1 VTGERPR
8 PPGEE
13 LSMRIKSYFAAA
25 VEDAMAQAR
34 QELGPEAM
42 LVNSRKAP
50 PEARHLG
57 EYEVVFAAENAPTQA
72 EGAAAQVRPQS
83 EKGADRLTMD
93 VASLKNELEGMR
105 RALVRSAFAPA
116 RWSGVSPTAADAY
129 AALAAQEVLPSLA
142 REIVEAAE
150 ARVSATRTMG
160 PRAEQSGEQVA
171 WRQALVEEVRS
182 RFTVEPSLG
191 RGESPPR
198 VTALVGPSGSGKTTT
213 LVKLAVQYGLAGR
226 RPVLLLSV
234 DTFRIA
240 AAAQLRSFA
249 AILGVGIQVLETV
262 GALAQ
267 AIAENRNKDP
277 ILIDTPGFG
286 PADME
291 ADCGLAH
298 FLSSRGDI
306 DTQLVLSSSTKA
318 ADLTRMVDRFEIFRP
333 QRLLFTR
340 LDETESLGPI
350 FNEAA
355 RTGKPLSFFA
365 NGQRIPE
372 DLEAVTW
379 DRLAERLLGA
389 PASQAASVA

>member
-1 VTGERPR
+1 
-8 PPGEE
+8 
-13 LSMRIKSYFAAA
+13 MRIKSYFAAA
-25 VEDAMAQAR
+25 IEDAMAQAR

-57 EYEVVFAAENAPTQA
+57 EYEVVFASENGPAQGEPAASQVQA
-72 EGAAAQVRPQS
+72 RGGN
-83 EKGADRLTMD
+83 GADRLAVD
-93 VASLKNELEGMR
+93 VASLKLELEGMR

-116 RWSGVSPTAADAY
+116 RWTGVSPTASDAY
-129 AALAAQEVLPSLA
+129 AALASQEVLPSLA

-150 ARVSATRTMG
+150 TRISAARTTA
-160 PRAEQSGEQVA
+160 PSGGEKA
-171 WRQALVEEVRS
+171 IWRQALVDEVRS

-191 RGESPPR
+191 RGESTPR
-198 VTALVGPSGSGKTTT
+198 VAALVGPSGSGKTTT
-213 LVKLAVQYGLAGR
+213 LVKLAVQYGLASR

-249 AILGVGIQVLETV
+249 AILGVGMQVLETV
-262 GALAQ
+262 GALSQ
-267 AIAENRNKDP
+267 AIEENRSKDL

-291 ADCGLAH
+291 ADCGLAR
-298 FLSSRGDI
+298 FLSTRTDI
-306 DTQLVLSSSTKA
+306 DTQLVLSSSMKP
-318 ADLTRMVDRFEIFRP
+318 ADVTRMVDRFEIFRP

-340 LDETESLGPI
+340 LDETESVGPI

-355 RTGKPLSFFA
+355 RTRKPLSFFA

-379 DRLAERLLGA
+379 DRLVERLLGA

>member
-1 VTGERPR
+1 MTGELAR
-8 PPGEE
+8 PPGEVH
-13 LSMRIKSYFAAA
+13 SMRIKSYFAAA

-57 EYEVVFAAENAPTQA
+57 EYEVVFAAENAPGQA
-72 EGAAAQVRPQS
+72 EGAAAQVQLQ
-83 EKGADRLTMD
+83 GGNADRLAID

-116 RWSGVSPTAADAY
+116 RWSGVSPTASEAY

-150 ARVSATRTMG
+150 ARVAAARTMA
-160 PRAEQSGEQVA
+160 PRAAQSGHLA
-171 WRQALVEEVRS
+171 NWRQALVEEVRS

-198 VTALVGPSGSGKTTT
+198 VAALVGPSGSGKTTT
-213 LVKLAVQYGLAGR
+213 LVKLAVQYGLASR

-249 AILGVGIQVLETV
+249 AILGVGLQVLETV

-267 AIAENRNKDP
+267 AIEENRGKDL

-298 FLSSRGDI
+298 FLSSRSDI
-306 DTQLVLSSSTKA
+306 DTHLVLSSSMKA
-318 ADLTRMVDRFEIFRP
+318 ADVTRMVDRFEIFRP
-333 QRLLFTR
+333 QRMLFTR

-379 DRLAERLLGA
+379 DRLVERLLGT

>member
-1 VTGERPR
+1 MTGELAR
-8 PPGEE
+8 PPGEVH
-13 LSMRIKSYFAAA
+13 SMRIKSYFAAA

-57 EYEVVFAAENAPTQA
+57 EYEVVFAAENAPGQA
-72 EGAAAQVRPQS
+72 EGAAAQVQLQ
-83 EKGADRLTMD
+83 GGNADRLAID

-116 RWSGVSPTAADAY
+116 RWSGVSPTASEAY

-150 ARVSATRTMG
+150 ARVSAARTTV
-160 PRAEQSGEQVA
+160 PRAAQSEEKA
-171 WRQALVEEVRS
+171 NWRQALVEEVRS

-198 VTALVGPSGSGKTTT
+198 VAALVGPSGSGKTTT
-213 LVKLAVQYGLAGR
+213 LVKLAVQYGLASR

-249 AILGVGIQVLETV
+249 AILGVGLQVLETV

-267 AIAENRNKDP
+267 AIEENRGKDL

-298 FLSSRGDI
+298 FLSSRSDI
-306 DTQLVLSSSTKA
+306 DTHLVLSSSMKA
-318 ADLTRMVDRFEIFRP
+318 ADVTRMVDRFEIFRP
-333 QRLLFTR
+333 QRMLFTR

-379 DRLAERLLGA
+379 DRLVERLLGT

>member
-1 VTGERPR
+1 MAMGAGDVLKFSLDARRGSFHLQVECA
-8 PPGEE
+8 
-13 LSMRIKSYFAAA
+13 FAS
-25 VEDAMAQAR
+25 DWT
-34 QELGPEAM
+34 
-42 LVNSRKAP
+42 
-50 PEARHLG
+50 
-57 EYEVVFAAENAPTQA
+57 VVF
-72 EGAAAQVRPQS
+72 
-83 EKGADRLTMD
+83 
-93 VASLKNELEGMR
+93 
-105 RALVRSAFAPA
+105 
-116 RWSGVSPTAADAY
+116 
-129 AALAAQEVLPSLA
+129 
-142 REIVEAAE
+142 
-150 ARVSATRTMG
+150 
-160 PRAEQSGEQVA
+160 
-171 WRQALVEEVRS
+171 
-182 RFTVEPSLG
+182 
-191 RGESPPR
+191 
-198 VTALVGPSGSGKTTT
+198 GPSGSGKTTT

-249 AILGVGIQVLETV
+249 AILGVGLQVLENV

-267 AIAENRNKDP
+267 AIQENRGKDL

-291 ADCGLAH
+291 ADCGLAQ
-298 FLSSRGDI
+298 FLSSRSDI
-306 DTQLVLSSSTKA
+306 DTHLVLSSSMKA
-318 ADLTRMVDRFEIFRP
+318 ADVTRMVDRFEIFRP

-379 DRLAERLLGA
+379 DRLVEGLLGT

>member
-1 VTGERPR
+1 
-8 PPGEE
+8 
-13 LSMRIKSYFAAA
+13 MRIKSYFAAA

-57 EYEVVFAAENAPTQA
+57 EYEVVFAAENGPYLAEATAAPLQPRS
-72 EGAAAQVRPQS
+72 GN
-83 EKGADRLTMD
+83 GADRLAVD
-93 VASLKNELEGMR
+93 VASLKQELEGMR
-105 RALVRSAFAPA
+105 RALVRSAFAPS
-116 RWSGVSPTAADAY
+116 RWTGVSPTAADAY

-142 REIVEAAE
+142 RDIVEAAE
-150 ARVSATRTMG
+150 TRVAAARTMASPG
-160 PRAEQSGEQVA
+160 AEKA
-171 WRQALVEEVRS
+171 NWRQALVDEVRS
-182 RFTVEPSLG
+182 RFTIEASLG

-198 VTALVGPSGSGKTTT
+198 IAALVGPPGSGKTTT
-213 LVKLAVQYGLAGR
+213 LVKLAVQYGLASR

-234 DTFRIA
+234 DTLRIA

-249 AILGVGIQVLETV
+249 AILGVGIQVLETI
-262 GALAQ
+262 GALSQ
-267 AIAENRNKDP
+267 AIEENRGKDL
-277 ILIDTPGFG
+277 ILIDTPGFS

-298 FLSSRGDI
+298 FLSTRSDI
-306 DTQLVLSSSTKA
+306 DTQLVLSSSVKA
-318 ADLTRMVDRFEIFRP
+318 ADVSRMVDRFEIFRP

-355 RTGKPLSFFA
+355 RTRKPLSFFA

-379 DRLAERLLGA
+379 DRLVERLLGT
-389 PASQAASVA
+389 PVSQAASAA

>member
-1 VTGERPR
+1 MTGELAR
-8 PPGEE
+8 PPGEVH
-13 LSMRIKSYFAAA
+13 SMRIKSYFAAA

-57 EYEVVFAAENAPTQA
+57 EYEVVFAAENAPGQA
-72 EGAAAQVRPQS
+72 EGAAAQVQLQ
-83 EKGADRLTMD
+83 GGNADRLAID

-116 RWSGVSPTAADAY
+116 RWSGVSPTASEAY

-150 ARVSATRTMG
+150 ARVSAARTTV
-160 PRAEQSGEQVA
+160 PRAAQSEEKA
-171 WRQALVEEVRS
+171 SWRQALVEEVRS

-198 VTALVGPSGSGKTTT
+198 VAALVGPSGSGKTTT
-213 LVKLAVQYGLAGR
+213 LVKLAVQYGLASR
-226 RPVLLLSV
+226 RPVVLLSV

-249 AILGVGIQVLETV
+249 AILGVGLQVLETV

-267 AIAENRNKDP
+267 AIEENRGKDL

-298 FLSSRGDI
+298 FLSSRSDI
-306 DTQLVLSSSTKA
+306 DTHLVLSSSMKA
-318 ADLTRMVDRFEIFRP
+318 ADVTRMVDRFEIFRP
-333 QRLLFTR
+333 QRMLFTR

-379 DRLAERLLGA
+379 DRLVERLLGT

>member
-1 VTGERPR
+1 
-8 PPGEE
+8 
-13 LSMRIKSYFAAA
+13 MRIKSYFAAA
-25 VEDAMAQAR
+25 IEDAMAQAR

-57 EYEVVFAAENAPTQA
+57 EYEVVFAAENFAVPAEDAP
-72 EGAAAQVRPQS
+72 AQVQPQTAN
-83 EKGADRLTMD
+83 GADRLSVD
-93 VASLKNELEGMR
+93 VASLKKELEGMR
-105 RALVRSAFAPA
+105 RALVRSAFAPS
-116 RWSGVSPTAADAY
+116 RWSGVSPTASDAY

-150 ARVSATRTMG
+150 ARVVAARTAAPPAG
-160 PRAEQSGEQVA
+160 DKAN

-182 RFTVEPSLG
+182 RFTVEASLG
-191 RGESPPR
+191 RGDSPPR
-198 VTALVGPSGSGKTTT
+198 IAALVGPSGSGKTTT
-213 LVKLAVQYGLAGR
+213 LVKLAVQYGLAAR

-249 AILGVGIQVLETV
+249 AILGVGFQVLETV

-267 AIAENRNKDP
+267 AVEENRSKDL
-277 ILIDTPGFG
+277 ILIDTPGLG
-286 PADME
+286 PADMDS
-291 ADCGLAH
+291 DCGLAR
-298 FLSSRGDI
+298 FLSSRSDI
-306 DTQLVLSSSTKA
+306 DTHLVLSSSTKA
-318 ADLTRMVDRFEIFRP
+318 ADVSRMVDRFEIFRP

-355 RTGKPLSFFA
+355 RTRKPLSFFS

-379 DRLAERLLGA
+379 DRLVERLLGA
-389 PASQAASVA
+389 PASQAVSVA

>member
-1 VTGERPR
+1 
-8 PPGEE
+8 
-13 LSMRIKSYFAAA
+13 MRIKSYFAAA
-25 VEDAMAQAR
+25 VEDAIAQAR

-42 LVNSRKAP
+42 LVISRKAP
-50 PEARHLG
+50 PEARLLG
-57 EYEVVFAAENAPTQA
+57 EYEVVFAAENVAQA
-72 EGAAAQVRPQS
+72 AGGPATPVPPRT
-83 EKGADRLTMD
+83 GNGDDRLATD
-93 VASLKNELEGMR
+93 VASLKQELERMR
-105 RALVRSAFAPA
+105 SALVRSAFAPA
-116 RWSGVSPTAADAY
+116 RWSGVSPNASEAY
-129 AALAAQEVLPSLA
+129 AALAAQEVVPSLA

-150 ARVSATRTMG
+150 ARLSA
-160 PRAEQSGEQVA
+160 PRAMIPRVAQQSGEELT

-182 RFTVEPSLG
+182 RFSVEPSLG
-191 RGESPPR
+191 RGESAPR
-198 VTALVGPSGSGKTTT
+198 IAALVGPAGSGKTTT
-213 LVKLAVQYGLAGR
+213 LVKLAVQYGLASR
-226 RPVLLLSV
+226 RPLLLLSV

-267 AIAENRNKDP
+267 AIEANRSKAL

-306 DTQLVLSSSTKA
+306 DTQLVLSSSMKA
-318 ADLTRMVDRFEIFRP
+318 ADVTRMVDRFEVFRP

-350 FNEAA
+350 FNEAV
-355 RTGKPLSFFA
+355 RTAKPLSFFA

-379 DRLAERLLGA
+379 DRLTEGLLGA
-389 PASQAASVA
+389 PASQVASAA

>member
-1 VTGERPR
+1 MTGELAR
-8 PPGEE
+8 PPGEVH
-13 LSMRIKSYFAAA
+13 SMRIKSYFAAA

-57 EYEVVFAAENAPTQA
+57 EYEVVFAAENAPGQA
-72 EGAAAQVRPQS
+72 EGAAAQVQLQ
-83 EKGADRLTMD
+83 GGNADRLAID

-116 RWSGVSPTAADAY
+116 RWSGVSPTASEAY

-150 ARVSATRTMG
+150 ARVSAARTTV
-160 PRAEQSGEQVA
+160 PRAAQSEEKA
-171 WRQALVEEVRS
+171 NWRQALVEEVRS

-198 VTALVGPSGSGKTTT
+198 VAALVGPSGSGKTTT
-213 LVKLAVQYGLAGR
+213 LVKLAVQYGLASR
-226 RPVLLLSV
+226 RPVVLLSV

-249 AILGVGIQVLETV
+249 AILGVGLQVLETV

-267 AIAENRNKDP
+267 AIEENRGKDL

-298 FLSSRGDI
+298 FLSSRSDI
-306 DTQLVLSSSTKA
+306 DTHLVLSSSMKA
-318 ADLTRMVDRFEIFRP
+318 ADVTRMVDRFEIFRP
-333 QRLLFTR
+333 QRMLFTR

-379 DRLAERLLGA
+379 DRLVERLLGT

>member
-1 VTGERPR
+1 
-8 PPGEE
+8 
-13 LSMRIKSYFAAA
+13 MKIKSYFAAA

-42 LVNSRKAP
+42 LLNTRKAP

-57 EYEVVFAAENAPTQA
+57 EYEVVFAVENATAPVESA
-72 EGAAAQVRPQS
+72 AAAAQ
-83 EKGADRLTMD
+83 GILGGNTGGDRLALD

-116 RWSGVSPTAADAY
+116 RWNGVSSTASDAY

-142 REIVEAAE
+142 REVVEAAE
-150 ARVSATRTMG
+150 ARVTAARSRGGTAQNTD
-160 PRAEQSGEQVA
+160 SA
-171 WRQALVEEVRS
+171 WRQALVSEVRA
-182 RFTVEPSLG
+182 RFTVEPKLG
-191 RGESPPR
+191 RSESAPHI
-198 VTALVGPSGSGKTTT
+198 TALVGPAGAGKTTT
-213 LVKLAVQYGLAGR
+213 LVKLAVQYGLASR
-226 RPVLLLSV
+226 RPVTLLSV

-267 AIAENRNKDP
+267 AIGENRNKEL
-277 ILIDTPGFG
+277 ILIDTPGLG
-286 PADME
+286 PGDME
-291 ADCGLAH
+291 ADCGLAQ
-298 FLSSRGDI
+298 FLSSRTDI
-306 DTQLVLSSSTKA
+306 DTQLVLSSSMKA
-318 ADLTRMVDRFEIFRP
+318 ADVTRMVDRFEIFRP

-340 LDETESLGPI
+340 LDETESYGPI

-355 RTGKPLSFFA
+355 RTKKPLSFFA

-379 DRLAERLLGA
+379 DRFTERLLGA
-389 PASQAASVA
+389 PANQAASAA

>member
-1 VTGERPR
+1 
-8 PPGEE
+8 
-13 LSMRIKSYFAAA
+13 
-25 VEDAMAQAR
+25 MAQAR

-57 EYEVVFAAENAPTQA
+57 EYEVVFAAENSPAPAQDV
-72 EGAAAQVRPQS
+72 AAQVQPQTAN
-83 EKGADRLTMD
+83 GADRLSVD
-93 VASLKNELEGMR
+93 VASLKRELEGMR
-105 RALVRSAFAPA
+105 RALVRSAFAPS
-116 RWSGVSPTAADAY
+116 RWSGVSPTASDAY

-150 ARVSATRTMG
+150 ARILVAR
-160 PRAEQSGEQVA
+160 SGSPA
-171 WRQALVEEVRS
+171 ADKANWRQALVEEVRS
-182 RFTVEPSLG
+182 RFTVEPRLG
-191 RGESPPR
+191 RGDSPPR
-198 VTALVGPSGSGKTTT
+198 IAALVGPSGSGKTTT
-213 LVKLAVQYGLAGR
+213 LVKLAVQYGLAAR

-267 AIAENRNKDP
+267 AIEENRSKDL

-291 ADCGLAH
+291 ADCGLAR
-298 FLSSRGDI
+298 FLSSRSDI
-306 DTQLVLSSSTKA
+306 DTHLVLSSSTKA
-318 ADLTRMVDRFEIFRP
+318 ADVTRMVDRFEIFRP

-350 FNEAA
+350 LNEAA
-355 RTGKPLSFFA
+355 RTRKPLSFFS

-379 DRLAERLLGA
+379 DRLVERLLGA
-389 PASQAASVA
+389 PASQAASAA

>member
-1 VTGERPR
+1 MTGEFPR
-8 PPGEE
+8 PPDEE
-13 LSMRIKSYFAAA
+13 HSMRIKSYFAAA

-42 LVNSRKAP
+42 LVNSRKAL

-57 EYEVVFAAENAPTQA
+57 EYEVVFAAENAPGQA
-72 EGAAAQVRPQS
+72 EGAAAQVQLQS
-83 EKGADRLTMD
+83 GNADRLAID

-116 RWSGVSPTAADAY
+116 RWSGVSPTASEAY

-150 ARVSATRTMG
+150 ARVSAARTTV
-160 PRAEQSGEQVA
+160 PRAAQSEEKA
-171 WRQALVEEVRS
+171 SWRQALVEEVRS

-198 VTALVGPSGSGKTTT
+198 VAALVGPSGSGKTTT
-213 LVKLAVQYGLAGR
+213 LVKLAVQYGLASR
-226 RPVLLLSV
+226 RPVVLLSV

-249 AILGVGIQVLETV
+249 AILGVGLQVLETV

-267 AIAENRNKDP
+267 AIEENRGKDL

-298 FLSSRGDI
+298 FLSSRSDI
-306 DTQLVLSSSTKA
+306 DTHLVLSSSMKA
-318 ADLTRMVDRFEIFRP
+318 ADVTRMVDRFEIFRP
-333 QRLLFTR
+333 QRMLFTR

-379 DRLAERLLGA
+379 DRLVERLLGT

>member
-1 VTGERPR
+1 MTGELPR
-8 PPGEE
+8 LPGEE
-13 LSMRIKSYFAAA
+13 PSMRIKSYFAAA
-25 VEDAMAQAR
+25 IEDAMAQAR

-57 EYEVVFAAENAPTQA
+57 EYEVVFASENGPAQA
-72 EGAAAQVRPQS
+72 EGPAVSVQPQS
-83 EKGADRLTMD
+83 GNGADRLAVD
-93 VASLKNELEGMR
+93 VASLKKELEDMR

-116 RWSGVSPTAADAY
+116 RWNGVSSTASDAY

-142 REIVEAAE
+142 REVVEAAE
-150 ARVSATRTMG
+150 ARVLAARTMAPPAVQG
-160 PRAEQSGEQVA
+160 GEKAA
-171 WRQALVEEVRS
+171 WRQALVDEVRS
-182 RFTVEPSLG
+182 RFTVAPSLG
-191 RGESPPR
+191 RGESSPR
-198 VTALVGPSGSGKTTT
+198 VTALVGPCGSGKTTT
-213 LVKLAVQYGLAGR
+213 LVKLAVQYGLAIR

-249 AILGVGIQVLETV
+249 AILGVGVRVLETV

-267 AIAENRNKDP
+267 AVEENRSKDL
-277 ILIDTPGFG
+277 ILVDTPGFG

-291 ADCGLAH
+291 ADCGLAQ
-298 FLSSRGDI
+298 FLSSRSDI
-306 DTQLVLSSSTKA
+306 DTQLVLSSSMKA
-318 ADLTRMVDRFEIFRP
+318 ADVTRMVDRFEIFRP

-355 RTGKPLSFFA
+355 RTRKPLSFFA

-379 DRLAERLLGA
+379 DRLVERLLGV
-389 PASQAASVA
+389 PASPAASVA

>member
-1 VTGERPR
+1 
-8 PPGEE
+8 
-13 LSMRIKSYFAAA
+13 
-25 VEDAMAQAR
+25 MAQAR

-42 LVNSRKAP
+42 LVNSRRAP

-57 EYEVVFAAENAPTQA
+57 EYEVVFAAENGPAQG
-72 EGAAAQVRPQS
+72 EAAAPPERLHS
-83 EKGADRLTMD
+83 GNAADRLALD
-93 VASLKNELEGMR
+93 LASLKVELEGMR

-150 ARVSATRTMG
+150 ARISAARTMAPPG
-160 PRAEQSGEQVA
+160 GEKAV
-171 WRQALVEEVRS
+171 WRQALVDEVRS

-198 VTALVGPSGSGKTTT
+198 VAALVGPSGSGKTTT
-213 LVKLAVQYGLAGR
+213 LIKLAVQYGLAIR

-234 DTFRIA
+234 DTLRIA

-249 AILGVGIQVLETV
+249 AILGVGMQVLETV
-262 GALAQ
+262 GALSQ
-267 AIAENRNKDP
+267 AIEENRGKDL

-291 ADCGLAH
+291 ADCGLAR
-298 FLSSRGDI
+298 FLSTRTDI
-306 DTQLVLSSSTKA
+306 DTQLVLSSSMKA
-318 ADLTRMVDRFEIFRP
+318 ADVTRMVDRFEIFRP

-355 RTGKPLSFFA
+355 RTRKPLSFFA
-365 NGQRIPE
+365 TGQRIPE

-379 DRLAERLLGA
+379 DRLVERLLGA

>member
-1 VTGERPR
+1 
-8 PPGEE
+8 
-13 LSMRIKSYFAAA
+13 MRIKSYFAAA
-25 VEDAMAQAR
+25 VEDAIAQAR

-57 EYEVVFAAENAPTQA
+57 EYEVVFAAENAAQA
-72 EGAAAQVRPQS
+72 AGGAATPVPPQT
-83 EKGADRLTMD
+83 GIGDDRLATD
-93 VASLKNELEGMR
+93 VASLKKELERMR

-116 RWSGVSPTAADAY
+116 RWSGVSPTASEAY

-142 REIVEAAE
+142 REVVEAAE
-150 ARVSATRTMG
+150 ARLSAPHAMA
-160 PRAEQSGEQVA
+160 PRGAQSGEKLT
-171 WRQALVEEVRS
+171 WCQALVEEVRS
-182 RFTVEPSLG
+182 RFSVEPSLG
-191 RGESPPR
+191 RSESSPR
-198 VTALVGPSGSGKTTT
+198 IAALVGPAGSGKTTT
-213 LVKLAVQYGLAGR
+213 LVKLAVQYGLASR

-267 AIAENRNKDP
+267 AIEENRSKDL

-298 FLSSRGDI
+298 FLSSRSDI
-306 DTQLVLSSSTKA
+306 DTQLVLSSSMKA
-318 ADLTRMVDRFEIFRP
+318 ADVTRMVDRFEVFRP

-355 RTGKPLSFFA
+355 RTAKPLSFFA

-379 DRLAERLLGA
+379 ERLAEGLLGA
-389 PASQAASVA
+389 PASQVASAA

>member
-1 VTGERPR
+1 MTGELAR
-8 PPGEE
+8 PPGEVH
-13 LSMRIKSYFAAA
+13 SMRIKSYFAAA

-57 EYEVVFAAENAPTQA
+57 EYEVVFAAENAPGQA
-72 EGAAAQVRPQS
+72 EGAAAQVQLQ
-83 EKGADRLTMD
+83 GGNADRLAID

-116 RWSGVSPTAADAY
+116 RWSGVSPTASEAY

-150 ARVSATRTMG
+150 ARVSAARTTV
-160 PRAEQSGEQVA
+160 PRAAQSEEKA
-171 WRQALVEEVRS
+171 SWRQALVEEVRS

-198 VTALVGPSGSGKTTT
+198 VAALVGPSGSGKTTT
-213 LVKLAVQYGLAGR
+213 LVKLAVQYGLASR

-249 AILGVGIQVLETV
+249 AILGVGLQVLETV

-267 AIAENRNKDP
+267 AIEENRGKDL

-298 FLSSRGDI
+298 FLSSRSDI
-306 DTQLVLSSSTKA
+306 DTHLVLSSSMKA
-318 ADLTRMVDRFEIFRP
+318 ADVTRMVDRFEIFRP
-333 QRLLFTR
+333 QRMLFTR

-379 DRLAERLLGA
+379 DRLVERLLGT

>member
-1 VTGERPR
+1 MTGEFPR
-8 PPGEE
+8 PPDEE
-13 LSMRIKSYFAAA
+13 HSMRIKSYFAAA

-57 EYEVVFAAENAPTQA
+57 EYEVVFAAENAPGQA
-72 EGAAAQVRPQS
+72 EGAAAQVQLQ
-83 EKGADRLTMD
+83 GGNADRLAID

-116 RWSGVSPTAADAY
+116 RWSGVSPTASEAY

-150 ARVSATRTMG
+150 ARVSAARTTV
-160 PRAEQSGEQVA
+160 PRAAQSEEKA
-171 WRQALVEEVRS
+171 SWRQALVEEVRS

-198 VTALVGPSGSGKTTT
+198 VAALVGPSGSGKTTT
-213 LVKLAVQYGLAGR
+213 LVKLAVQYGLASR
-226 RPVLLLSV
+226 RPVVLLSV

-249 AILGVGIQVLETV
+249 AILGVGLQVLETV

-267 AIAENRNKDP
+267 AIEENRGKDL

-298 FLSSRGDI
+298 FLSSRSDI
-306 DTQLVLSSSTKA
+306 DTHLVLSSSMKA
-318 ADLTRMVDRFEIFRP
+318 ADVTRMVDRFEIFRP
-333 QRLLFTR
+333 QRMLFTR

-379 DRLAERLLGA
+379 DRLVERLLGT

>member
-1 VTGERPR
+1 
-8 PPGEE
+8 
-13 LSMRIKSYFAAA
+13 MRIKSYFAAA
-25 VEDAMAQAR
+25 VEDAMAEAR
-34 QELGPEAM
+34 QELGPDAM

-57 EYEVVFAAENAPTQA
+57 EYEVVFAAENGPVQA
-72 EGAAAQVRPQS
+72 NGAAARLQS
-83 EKGADRLTMD
+83 QNGNGADRLSMD

-105 RALVRSAFAPA
+105 RAMVRSAFAPA
-116 RWSGVSPTAADAY
+116 RWNGVSSTASDAY

-150 ARVSATRTMG
+150 TRFAAASAPTTRT
-160 PRAEQSGEQVA
+160 AQNGEKPN
-171 WRQALVEEVRS
+171 WRQALVDEVRS
-182 RFTVEPSLG
+182 RFKVEASLG
-191 RGESPPR
+191 RTDSSPR

-213 LVKLAVQYGLAGR
+213 LVKLAVQYGLASR

-262 GALAQ
+262 GALAH
-267 AIAENRNKDP
+267 AIEENRNKDL

-291 ADCGLAH
+291 SDCGLAH
-298 FLSSRGDI
+298 FLSSRSDI
-306 DTQLVLSSSTKA
+306 DTQLVLSSSMKA
-318 ADLTRMVDRFEIFRP
+318 ADVTRMVDRFEIFRP

-350 FNEAA
+350 FNESA

-379 DRLAERLLGA
+379 DRLVERLLGA
-389 PASQAASVA
+389 PASQAVSAA

>member
-1 VTGERPR
+1 
-8 PPGEE
+8 
-13 LSMRIKSYFAAA
+13 
-25 VEDAMAQAR
+25 MAQAR

-42 LVNSRKAP
+42 LVNSRRAP

-57 EYEVVFAAENAPTQA
+57 EYEVVFAAENTPNQV
-72 EGAAAQVRPQS
+72 EGTAAQLQPAS
-83 EKGADRLTMD
+83 GNGADRLSMD

-116 RWSGVSPTAADAY
+116 RWNGVSPTAADAY
-129 AALAAQEVLPSLA
+129 AALVAQEVLPSLA
-142 REIVEAAE
+142 REIVETAE
-150 ARVSATRTMG
+150 ARIAATRTIG
-160 PRAEQSGEQVA
+160 PRAAQNGEKA
-171 WRQALVEEVRS
+171 NWRQALVEEVRS
-182 RFTVEPSLG
+182 RFTVEPGLG

-213 LVKLAVQYGLAGR
+213 LVKLAVQYGLASR

-249 AILGVGIQVLETV
+249 AILGVGFQVLETV

-267 AIAENRNKDP
+267 AIGENRSKDL

-291 ADCGLAH
+291 ADCGLAQ
-298 FLSSRGDI
+298 FLSSRSDI

-318 ADLTRMVDRFEIFRP
+318 ADVTRMVDRFEIFRP

-379 DRLAERLLGA
+379 DRLVERLLGA

>member
-1 VTGERPR
+1 MTGELAR
-8 PPGEE
+8 PPGEVH
-13 LSMRIKSYFAAA
+13 SMRIKSYFAAA

-57 EYEVVFAAENAPTQA
+57 EYEVVFAAENAPGQA
-72 EGAAAQVRPQS
+72 EGAAAQVQLQ
-83 EKGADRLTMD
+83 GGNADRLAID

-116 RWSGVSPTAADAY
+116 RWSGVSPTVSEAY

-150 ARVSATRTMG
+150 ARVSAARTTV
-160 PRAEQSGEQVA
+160 PRAAQSEEKA
-171 WRQALVEEVRS
+171 SWRQALVEEVRS

-198 VTALVGPSGSGKTTT
+198 VAALVGPSGSGKTTT
-213 LVKLAVQYGLAGR
+213 LVKLAVQYGLASR

-249 AILGVGIQVLETV
+249 AILGVGLQVLETV

-267 AIAENRNKDP
+267 AIEENRGKDL

-298 FLSSRGDI
+298 FLSSRSDI
-306 DTQLVLSSSTKA
+306 DTHLVLSSSMKA
-318 ADLTRMVDRFEIFRP
+318 ADVTRMVDRFEIFRP
-333 QRLLFTR
+333 QRMLFTR

-379 DRLAERLLGA
+379 DRLVERLLGT

>member
-1 VTGERPR
+1 
-8 PPGEE
+8 
-13 LSMRIKSYFAAA
+13 MRIKSYFAAA

-34 QELGPEAM
+34 EELGPEAM

-57 EYEVVFAAENAPTQA
+57 EYEVVFAVENMPGLA
-72 EGAAAQVRPQS
+72 EGAAAPAPAPAVAA
-83 EKGADRLTMD
+83 GGRLALD

-116 RWSGVSPTAADAY
+116 RWNGVSATASDAY
-129 AALAAQEVLPSLA
+129 AALAAQEVLPRLA

-150 ARVSATRTMG
+150 ARVARM
-160 PRAEQSGEQVA
+160 PALLARAGESVDNVN

-182 RFTVEPSLG
+182 RFTAEPCLG
-191 RGESPPR
+191 RGESPPH

-213 LVKLAVQYGLAGR
+213 LVKLAVQYGLASR
-226 RPVLLLSV
+226 RPVHLLSV

-249 AILGVGIQVLETV
+249 SILGVGFQVLETV

-267 AIAENRNKDP
+267 AVSENKGKDL

-291 ADCGLAH
+291 ADCGLSQ
-298 FLSSRGDI
+298 FLSTRSDI
-306 DTQLVLSSSTKA
+306 DTQLVLSSSMKA
-318 ADLTRMVDRFEIFRP
+318 ADVTRMVDRFEVFRP

-340 LDETESLGPI
+340 LDETESFGPI

-379 DRLAERLLGA
+379 DRLVERLVGA
-389 PASQAASVA
+389 EASQAASAA

>member
-1 VTGERPR
+1 
-8 PPGEE
+8 
-13 LSMRIKSYFAAA
+13 
-25 VEDAMAQAR
+25 MA
-34 QELGPEAM
+34 
-42 LVNSRKAP
+42 
-50 PEARHLG
+50 
-57 EYEVVFAAENAPTQA
+57 
-72 EGAAAQVRPQS
+72 
-83 EKGADRLTMD
+83 
-93 VASLKNELEGMR
+93 
-105 RALVRSAFAPA
+105 
-116 RWSGVSPTAADAY
+116 
-129 AALAAQEVLPSLA
+129 
-142 REIVEAAE
+142 
-150 ARVSATRTMG
+150 
-160 PRAEQSGEQVA
+160 PRAAPSGEQA
-171 WRQALVEEVRS
+171 TWRQALVEEVRS
-182 RFTVEPSLG
+182 RFTVEPGLG

-198 VTALVGPSGSGKTTT
+198 VAAMAGPSGSGKTTT
-213 LVKLAVQYGLAGR
+213 LVKLAVQYGLASR
-226 RPVLLLSV
+226 RQVQLLSV

-249 AILGVGIQVLETV
+249 AILGVGFQVLENV

-267 AIAENRNKDP
+267 AIQENRSKDL

-298 FLSSRGDI
+298 FLSSRSDI
-306 DTQLVLSSSTKA
+306 DTHLVLSSSMKA
-318 ADLTRMVDRFEIFRP
+318 ADVTRMVDRFEIFRP

-379 DRLAERLLGA
+379 DRLVEGLLGT

>member
-1 VTGERPR
+1 
-8 PPGEE
+8 
-13 LSMRIKSYFAAA
+13 MRIKSYFAAA

-34 QELGPEAM
+34 QELGPDAM

-57 EYEVVFAAENAPTQA
+57 EYEVVFAAENEATQA
-72 EGAAAQVRPQS
+72 LEGGAVQTPPQA
-83 EKGADRLTMD
+83 GNAADRLAVD
-93 VASLKNELEGMR
+93 VASLKKELEGMR

-116 RWSGVSPTAADAY
+116 RWSGVSPTAAEAY
-129 AALAAQEVLPSLA
+129 AALASQDVLPGLA

-150 ARVSATRTMG
+150 GRIS
-160 PRAEQSGEQVA
+160 A
-171 WRQALVEEVRS
+171 WRAMAPLGAPTGEKLSWRHALVEEVRS
-182 RFTVEPSLG
+182 RFAVEPSLG
-191 RGESPPR
+191 RSESAPR
-198 VTALVGPSGSGKTTT
+198 VTALVGPAGSGKTTT
-213 LVKLAVQYGLAGR
+213 LVKLAVQYGLASR

-267 AIAENRNKDP
+267 AIEENRTKDL
-277 ILIDTPGFG
+277 ILIDTPGLS

-298 FLSSRGDI
+298 FLASRADI
-306 DTQLVLSSSTKA
+306 DTQLVLSSSVKA
-318 ADLTRMVDRFEIFRP
+318 ADVTRMVDRFEIFRP

-355 RTGKPLSFFA
+355 RTSKPLSFFA

-379 DRLAERLLGA
+379 DRLVEGLLGA
-389 PASQAASVA
+389 PASQAASAA

>member
-1 VTGERPR
+1 MTGEFPR
-8 PPGEE
+8 PPDEE
-13 LSMRIKSYFAAA
+13 HSMRIKSYFAAA
-25 VEDAMAQAR
+25 VEDAMAHAR

-57 EYEVVFAAENAPTQA
+57 EYEVVFAAENAPGQA
-72 EGAAAQVRPQS
+72 EGAAAQVQLQ
-83 EKGADRLTMD
+83 GGNADRLAID

-116 RWSGVSPTAADAY
+116 RWSGVSPTASEAY

-150 ARVSATRTMG
+150 ARVSAARTTV
-160 PRAEQSGEQVA
+160 PRAAQSEEKA
-171 WRQALVEEVRS
+171 SWRQALVEEVRS

-198 VTALVGPSGSGKTTT
+198 VAALVGPSGSGKTTT
-213 LVKLAVQYGLAGR
+213 LVKLAVQYGLASR

-249 AILGVGIQVLETV
+249 AILGVGLQVLETV

-267 AIAENRNKDP
+267 AIEENRGKDL

-298 FLSSRGDI
+298 FLSSRSDI
-306 DTQLVLSSSTKA
+306 DTHLVLSSSMKA
-318 ADLTRMVDRFEIFRP
+318 ADVTRMVDRFEIFRP
-333 QRLLFTR
+333 QRMLFTR

-379 DRLAERLLGA
+379 DRLVERLLGT

>member
-1 VTGERPR
+1 
-8 PPGEE
+8 
-13 LSMRIKSYFAAA
+13 MRIKSYFAAA
-25 VEDAMAQAR
+25 IEDAMAQAR

-57 EYEVVFAAENAPTQA
+57 EYEVVFAAENGPHLAESVLAPVQTQ
-72 EGAAAQVRPQS
+72 GGNGGS
-83 EKGADRLTMD
+83 DRLAVD
-93 VASLKNELEGMR
+93 VAGLKQELEGMR
-105 RALVRSAFAPA
+105 RALVRSAFAPS
-116 RWSGVSPTAADAY
+116 RWTGVSPTAADAY

-142 REIVEAAE
+142 RDIVEAAE
-150 ARVSATRTMG
+150 TRVAAARAMASPG
-160 PRAEQSGEQVA
+160 AEKA
-171 WRQALVEEVRS
+171 NWRQALVDEVRS
-182 RFTVEPSLG
+182 RFTVEASLG

-198 VTALVGPSGSGKTTT
+198 IAALVGPPGSGKTTT
-213 LVKLAVQYGLAGR
+213 LVKLAVQYGLASR

-249 AILGVGIQVLETV
+249 AILGVGIQVLDTI

-267 AIAENRNKDP
+267 AIEENRGKDL

-298 FLSSRGDI
+298 FLSTRSDI
-306 DTQLVLSSSTKA
+306 DTQLVLSSSVKA
-318 ADLTRMVDRFEIFRP
+318 ADVSRMVDRFEIFRP

-355 RTGKPLSFFA
+355 RTRKPLSFFA

-379 DRLAERLLGA
+379 DRLVERLLGA

>member
-1 VTGERPR
+1 MTGELAR
-8 PPGEE
+8 PPGEVH
-13 LSMRIKSYFAAA
+13 SMRIKSYFAAA

-42 LVNSRKAP
+42 LVNSRKAL

-57 EYEVVFAAENAPTQA
+57 EYEVVFAAENAPGQA
-72 EGAAAQVRPQS
+72 EGAAAQVQLQ
-83 EKGADRLTMD
+83 GGNADRLAID

-116 RWSGVSPTAADAY
+116 RWSGVSPTASEAY

-150 ARVSATRTMG
+150 ARVSAARTTV
-160 PRAEQSGEQVA
+160 PRAAQSEEKA
-171 WRQALVEEVRS
+171 SWRQALVEEVRS

-198 VTALVGPSGSGKTTT
+198 VAALVGPSGSGKTTT
-213 LVKLAVQYGLAGR
+213 LVKLAVQYGLASR

-249 AILGVGIQVLETV
+249 AILGVGLQVLETV

-267 AIAENRNKDP
+267 AIEENRGKDL

-298 FLSSRGDI
+298 FLSSRSDI
-306 DTQLVLSSSTKA
+306 DTHLVLSSSMKA
-318 ADLTRMVDRFEIFRP
+318 ADVTRMVDRFEIFRP
-333 QRLLFTR
+333 QRMLFTR

-379 DRLAERLLGA
+379 DRLVERLLGT

>member
-1 VTGERPR
+1 
-8 PPGEE
+8 
-13 LSMRIKSYFAAA
+13 MRIKSYFAAA

-34 QELGPEAM
+34 EELGPEAM

-57 EYEVVFAAENAPTQA
+57 EYEVVFAVESVPGQP
-72 EGAAAQVRPQS
+72 EGVGALVQPQS
-83 EKGADRLTMD
+83 GIAAGRLAID

-116 RWSGVSPTAADAY
+116 RWSGVSPTASDAY

-142 REIVEAAE
+142 RQIVEAAE
-150 ARVSATRTMG
+150 ARVAG
-160 PRAEQSGEQVA
+160 ARAIPARAGENPN
-171 WRQALVEEVRS
+171 WRQALVDEVRS
-182 RFTVEPSLG
+182 RFTVEPCLG
-191 RGESPPR
+191 RGESPPH

-213 LVKLAVQYGLAGR
+213 LVKLAVQYGLASR
-226 RPVLLLSV
+226 RPVHLLSV

-249 AILGVGIQVLETV
+249 SILGVGFQVLETV
-262 GALAQ
+262 AALAQ
-267 AIAENRNKDP
+267 AIADNRGKEL

-291 ADCGLAH
+291 ADCGLAQ
-298 FLSSRGDI
+298 FLSSRSDI

-318 ADLTRMVDRFEIFRP
+318 ADVTRMVDRFEIFRP

-340 LDETESLGPI
+340 LDETESFGPI
-350 FNEAA
+350 FNEAV
-355 RTGKPLSFFA
+355 RTAKPLSFFA

-379 DRLAERLLGA
+379 DRLVERLVGA
-389 PASQAASVA
+389 EASQAASAA

>member
-1 VTGERPR
+1 
-8 PPGEE
+8 
-13 LSMRIKSYFAAA
+13 MRIKSYFAAA
-25 VEDAMAQAR
+25 VEDAIAQAR

-57 EYEVVFAAENAPTQA
+57 EYEVVFAAENAAQA
-72 EGAAAQVRPQS
+72 AGGAATPVPPQT
-83 EKGADRLTMD
+83 GNGDDRLATD
-93 VASLKNELEGMR
+93 VASLKKELERMR

-116 RWSGVSPTAADAY
+116 RWSGVSPTASEAY
-129 AALAAQEVLPSLA
+129 AALAAQEVLPSVA
-142 REIVEAAE
+142 REVVEAAE
-150 ARVSATRTMG
+150 ARLSSPHAMA
-160 PRAEQSGEQVA
+160 PRGARSGEILT

-182 RFTVEPSLG
+182 RFSVEPSLG

-198 VTALVGPSGSGKTTT
+198 IAALVGPAGSGKTTT
-213 LVKLAVQYGLAGR
+213 LVKLAVQYGLASR

-267 AIAENRNKDP
+267 AIEENRSKDL

-298 FLSSRGDI
+298 FLSSRSDI
-306 DTQLVLSSSTKA
+306 DTQLVLSSSMKA
-318 ADLTRMVDRFEIFRP
+318 ADVTRMVDRFEVFRP

-355 RTGKPLSFFA
+355 RTAKPLSFFA

-379 DRLAERLLGA
+379 ERLAEGLLGA
-389 PASQAASVA
+389 PASQAASAA

>member
-1 VTGERPR
+1 MTGEFPR
-8 PPGEE
+8 PPDEE
-13 LSMRIKSYFAAA
+13 HSMRIKSYFAAA
-25 VEDAMAQAR
+25 VEDAMAHAR

-57 EYEVVFAAENAPTQA
+57 EYEVVFAAENAPGQA
-72 EGAAAQVRPQS
+72 EGAAAQVQLQS
-83 EKGADRLTMD
+83 GNADRLAID

-116 RWSGVSPTAADAY
+116 RWSGVSPTASEAY

-150 ARVSATRTMG
+150 ARVSAARTTV
-160 PRAEQSGEQVA
+160 PRAAQSEEKA
-171 WRQALVEEVRS
+171 SWRQALVEEVRS

-198 VTALVGPSGSGKTTT
+198 VAALVGPSGSGKTTT
-213 LVKLAVQYGLAGR
+213 LVKLAVQYGLASR

-249 AILGVGIQVLETV
+249 AILGVGLQVLETV

-267 AIAENRNKDP
+267 AIEENRGKDL

-298 FLSSRGDI
+298 FLSSRSDI
-306 DTQLVLSSSTKA
+306 DTHLVLSSSMKA
-318 ADLTRMVDRFEIFRP
+318 ADVTRMVDRFEIFRP
-333 QRLLFTR
+333 QRMLFTR

-379 DRLAERLLGA
+379 DRLVERLLGT

>member
-1 VTGERPR
+1 
-8 PPGEE
+8 
-13 LSMRIKSYFAAA
+13 MRIKSYFAAA
-25 VEDAMAQAR
+25 VEDAIAQAR

-57 EYEVVFAAENAPTQA
+57 EYEVVFAAENVAQA
-72 EGAAAQVRPQS
+72 AGGPATPVPPRT
-83 EKGADRLTMD
+83 GNGDDRLATD
-93 VASLKNELEGMR
+93 VASLKQELERMR
-105 RALVRSAFAPA
+105 SALVRSAFAPA
-116 RWSGVSPTAADAY
+116 RWSGVSPNASEAY
-129 AALAAQEVLPSLA
+129 AALAAQEVVPSLA

-150 ARVSATRTMG
+150 ARLSA
-160 PRAEQSGEQVA
+160 PRAMIPRVAQQSGEELT

-182 RFTVEPSLG
+182 RFSVEPSLG
-191 RGESPPR
+191 RGESAPR
-198 VTALVGPSGSGKTTT
+198 IAALVGPAGSGKTTT
-213 LVKLAVQYGLAGR
+213 LVKLAVQYGLASR
-226 RPVLLLSV
+226 RPLLLLSV

-267 AIAENRNKDP
+267 AIEANRSKAL

-306 DTQLVLSSSTKA
+306 DTQLVLSSSMKA
-318 ADLTRMVDRFEIFRP
+318 ADVTRMVDRFEVFRP

-350 FNEAA
+350 FNEAV
-355 RTGKPLSFFA
+355 RTAKPLSFFA

-379 DRLAERLLGA
+379 DRLTEGLLGA
-389 PASQAASVA
+389 PASQVASAA

>member
-1 VTGERPR
+1 MTGEFPR
-8 PPGEE
+8 PPDEE
-13 LSMRIKSYFAAA
+13 HSMRIKSYFAAA

-57 EYEVVFAAENAPTQA
+57 EYEVVFAAENAPGQA
-72 EGAAAQVRPQS
+72 EGAAAQVQLQ
-83 EKGADRLTMD
+83 GGNADRLAID

-116 RWSGVSPTAADAY
+116 RWSGVSPTASEAY

-150 ARVSATRTMG
+150 ARVSAARTTV
-160 PRAEQSGEQVA
+160 PRAAQSEEKA
-171 WRQALVEEVRS
+171 NWRQALVEEVRS

-198 VTALVGPSGSGKTTT
+198 VAALVGPSGSGKTTT
-213 LVKLAVQYGLAGR
+213 LVKLAVQYGLASR

-249 AILGVGIQVLETV
+249 AILGVGLQVLETV

-267 AIAENRNKDP
+267 AIEENRGKDL

-298 FLSSRGDI
+298 FLSSRSDI
-306 DTQLVLSSSTKA
+306 DTHLVLSSSMKA
-318 ADLTRMVDRFEIFRP
+318 ADVTRMVDRFEIFRP
-333 QRLLFTR
+333 QRMLFTR

-379 DRLAERLLGA
+379 DRLVERLLGT

>member
-1 VTGERPR
+1 
-8 PPGEE
+8 
-13 LSMRIKSYFAAA
+13 MRIKSYFAAA

-34 QELGPEAM
+34 QELGPEAL

-72 EGAAAQVRPQS
+72 MEGSASQVQLPNAN
-83 EKGADRLTMD
+83 GADRLAMD
-93 VASLKNELEGMR
+93 VAGLKNELEGMR

-116 RWSGVSPTAADAY
+116 RWSGVSPTASEAY
-129 AALAAQEVLPSLA
+129 AALASQEVLPSLA

-150 ARVSATRTMG
+150 ARVSAARNAG
-160 PRAEQSGEQVA
+160 PRAQSEEKA
-171 WRQALVEEVRS
+171 NWRQALVEEVRS
-182 RFTVEPSLG
+182 RFTVAPSLG

-198 VTALVGPSGSGKTTT
+198 VAALVGPSGSGKTTT
-213 LVKLAVQYGLAGR
+213 LVKLAVQYGLASR

-234 DTFRIA
+234 DTLRIA

-249 AILGVGIQVLETV
+249 AILGVGLQVLETV

-267 AIAENRNKDP
+267 ALEENRSKDL

-306 DTQLVLSSSTKA
+306 DTHLVLSSSMKA
-318 ADLTRMVDRFEIFRP
+318 ADVTRMVDRFEIFRP

-379 DRLAERLLGA
+379 DRLVERLLGT
-389 PASQAASVA
+389 PASQAVAVA

>member
-1 VTGERPR
+1 
-8 PPGEE
+8 
-13 LSMRIKSYFAAA
+13 MRIKSYFAAA
-25 VEDAMAQAR
+25 VEDAIAQAR

-57 EYEVVFAAENAPTQA
+57 EYEVVFAAENVAQA
-72 EGAAAQVRPQS
+72 AGGPATPVPPRT
-83 EKGADRLTMD
+83 GNGDDRLATD
-93 VASLKNELEGMR
+93 VASLKQELERMR
-105 RALVRSAFAPA
+105 SALVRSAFAPA
-116 RWSGVSPTAADAY
+116 RWSGVSPNASEAY
-129 AALAAQEVLPSLA
+129 AALAAQEVVPSLA

-150 ARVSATRTMG
+150 ARLSA
-160 PRAEQSGEQVA
+160 PRAMIPRVAQQSGEELT

-182 RFTVEPSLG
+182 RFSVEPSLG
-191 RGESPPR
+191 RGESAPR
-198 VTALVGPSGSGKTTT
+198 IAALVGPAGSGKTTT
-213 LVKLAVQYGLAGR
+213 LVKLAVQYGLASR
-226 RPVLLLSV
+226 RPLLLLSV

-267 AIAENRNKDP
+267 AIEANRSKAL

-306 DTQLVLSSSTKA
+306 DTQLVLASSMKA
-318 ADLTRMVDRFEIFRP
+318 ADVTRMVDRFEVFRP

-350 FNEAA
+350 FNEAV
-355 RTGKPLSFFA
+355 RTAKPLSFFA

-379 DRLAERLLGA
+379 DRLTEGLLGA
-389 PASQAASVA
+389 PASQVASAA